1 VNTSI
6 MNLVAIMGYSAV
18 YTITPESYTTDV
30 RNLGVGAANICA
42 RVSGV
47 ICPIFTGWL
56 LTQSGGFEVAIT
68 IFAALFAVTA
78 LSALPL
84 KETRPSAENKGLL

>member
-1 VNTSI
+1 

-18 YTITPESYTTDV
+18 YTITPESYSTDV
-30 RNLGVGAANICA
+30 RNMGVGAANICA

-56 LTQSGGFEVAIT
+56 LTEKGGFELAIT
-68 IFAALFAVTA
+68 LFAILFGVTA
-78 LSALPL
+78 VSSIPL
-84 KETRPSAENKGLL
+84 KETRPSRENKTLI

>member
-1 VNTSI
+1 

-18 YTITPESYTTDV
+18 YTVTPESYNTDV

-56 LTQSGGFEVAIT
+56 LTQSGGFQLAIT
-68 IFAALFAVTA
+68 LFAILFGVTA
-78 LSALPL
+78 FSAVLL
-84 KETRPSAENKGLL
+84 KETRPDPKKKSLIGK